1 MVKTKKTTVKSPTNN
16 NFLSQIKW
24 GESYTSLFLGAVVVV
39 VALILVFSF
48 LKGKTDKT
56 QQTTSTSVTAEEQVV
71 NGKVVPKVYTVKEGE
86 DLWNIAQTLYGSGYN
101 WVDLA
106 SENKLTNPGLIEVGA
121 KLTVPNVEVKTPT
134 SDEVVQVNSIK
145 GTSYTVVYGDYLWD
159 IALRAYGDG
168 FKWVEIAKA
177 NNIIDP
183 NIIHPGNVL
192 KLPR

>member
-1 MVKTKKTTVKSPTNN
+1 MAKTKKTTVKSTNN
-16 NFLSQIKW
+16 NSFLSQIKW

-48 LKGKTDKT
+48 LKGKTDQT

-71 NGKVVPKVYTVKEGE
+71 NGKIVPKTYTVKEGE
-86 DLWNIAQTLYGSGYN
+86 DLWNIAQNLYGSGYN

-106 SENKLTNPGLIEVGA
+106 SENKLTNPSVIEVGA
-121 KLTVPNVEVKTPT
+121 KLTVPNVKAKTPT
-134 SDEVVQVNSIK
+134 GDEVAQVNSIK
-145 GTSYTVVYGDYLWD
+145 GTSYTVVTGDYLWD
-159 IALRAYGDG
+159 ISLRAYGDG
-168 FKWVEIAKA
+168 FKWIEIAKA
-177 NNIIDP
+177 NSIVDP

>member
-1 MVKTKKTTVKSPTNN
+1 MAKKTTLKSSSNL
-16 NFLSQIKW
+16 LSQIKW

-39 VALILVFSF
+39 VALVLVFSF
-48 LKGKTDKT
+48 LRGKSNQT
-56 QQTTSTSVTAEEQVV
+56 QQTTSTSVTPEEQVV

-86 DLWNIAQTLYGSGYN
+86 DLWHIAQSLYGSGYN

-106 SENKLTNPGLIEVGA
+106 SENKLINPSVILVGA
-121 KLTVPNVEVKTPT
+121 KLTIPNVKAKVLT
-134 SDEVVQVNSIK
+134 SDEVAQANFIK
-145 GTSYTVVYGDYLWD
+145 GTSYTVAYGDYLWD

-177 NNIIDP
+177 NNLANP
-183 NIIHPGNVL
+183 NLVHPGNVL